1 MTDNKQY
8 IGKSVNAIVIR
19 DGKVLLAWR
28 KSDGEYKLSLPGGP
42 AVEGETPEETVA
54 REVRQETGL
63 SVHPITLAGMHFGP
77 DWCAAFNCELLGGKL
92 TGEAEYVDVD
102 EALRRRDISELTRL
116 FLAGRERALEKDVV
130 YNMKNAGCSLYL

>member
-28 KSDGEYKLSLPGGP
+28 ESDGEYKLSLPGCP

-54 REVRQETGL
+54 RGVRQETGL

-77 DWCAAFNCELLGGKL
+77 DWCAAFNCELQGGKL
-92 TGEAEYVDVD
+92 TGEAE
-102 EALRRRDISELTRL
+102 
-116 FLAGRERALEKDVV
+116 
-130 YNMKNAGCSLYL
+130 

>member
-63 SVHPITLAGMHFGP
+63 SVHPITLAGMHFGS

-116 FLAGRERALEKDVV
+116 FLAGRERALEKDAV

>member
-42 AVEGETPEETVA
+42 AVEGETPEEYNVTFTDSVGNLVTLNKKPEKVAVLFSSFADIWVSAGGRVDITVG
-54 REVRQETGL
+54 E
-63 SVHPITLAGMHFGP
+63 SV
-77 DWCAAFNCELLGGKL
+77 
-92 TGEAEYVDVD
+92 
-102 EALRRRDISELTRL
+102 
-116 FLAGRERALEKDVV
+116 
-130 YNMKNAGCSLYL
+130 

>member
-63 SVHPITLAGMHFGP
+63 SVHPVTLAGMHFGA
-77 DWCAAFNCELLGGKL
+77 DWCAAFNCEILGGKL
-92 TGEAEYVDVD
+92 SGEAEYVDVD
-102 EALRRRDISELTRL
+102 EALRRRDVSELTRL
-116 FLAGRERALEKDVV
+116 FLAGRERALEKDAV